1 MYRAAFHAGQAG
13 VFTKKEVVFFFE
25 DRFFAQERA
34 LVNRFAAEGL
44 PSLIERLHKAVGA
57 PVNVQIDVP
66 AMLATCVKKDAR
78 LSTARTLIT
87 RTKMSEKAQVAA
99 KSTVPLPHLGPP
111 TRCLQPTCPT
121 CSQQV
126 SQISFVN
133 HQVASLASKASK
145 TAPPPQREA
154 APEKEPVCTIL
165 PGLPFLYPRGR
176 SHKHFTRR

>member
-99 KSTVPLPHLGPP
+99 KSTVPLPHLGPSHP
-111 TRCLQPTCPT
+111 MSATYLSHVLTT
-121 CSQQV
+121 
-126 SQISFVN
+126 
-133 HQVASLASKASK
+133 SLADFLCQPSGCLAGKQSFEDGTTTSARGSTRK
-145 TAPPPQREA
+145 RAGMHNPPRATVSVPSWSL
-154 APEKEPVCTIL
+154 T
-165 PGLPFLYPRGR
+165 
-176 SHKHFTRR
+176 